1 MKQKI
6 LVTRQL
12 SSDLIDRLLQY
23 FDVELNTG
31 KKYSTTE
38 LIQATQ
44 GKQGVLLAGGE
55 KIDASAAAQL
65 QGLKAICISA
75 AGYNNVDVDALT
87 RAGIIVTNA
96 PGPADETVADFAWG
110 ALIMLARKA
119 PEAERW
125 LRQGNWTRSA
135 GSRFFGTD
143 VYGKTLGIIGMGRIG
158 QAIARRSV
166 GFNMPVYYYN
176 RNRLTEDIENVC
188 RATYLSKQELLVASD
203 FLVLALPY
211 TKANHH
217 LIGKDELSRMKPSA
231 MLINIARGG
240 LIDESALAVA
250 LAQHTLAGAALD
262 VFEEEPVVYPA
273 LLDLPNVLLT
283 PHIAGATEKAQH
295 GLAAVAVDN
304 LVAALGYGPDAYHPA
319 AILNPAVLP
328 GYHF

>member
-12 SSDLIDRLLQY
+12 SPDLIDKLNRY
-23 FDVELNTG
+23 FDVEVNAG

-38 LIQATQ
+38 LIQAVQ
-44 GKQGVLLAGGE
+44 GKQGILLAGGE
-55 KIDASAAAQL
+55 KIDALAAEQL
-65 QGLKAICISA
+65 HGIKAICISA

-87 RAGIIVTNA
+87 QSGIIVTNA

-110 ALIMLARKA
+110 AMIMLARKA

-125 LRQGNWTRSA
+125 LRQGNWTSSA

-158 QAIARRSV
+158 QAIARRAV
-166 GFNMPVYYYN
+166 GFNMPVFYYN
-176 RNRLTEDIENVC
+176 RNRLTEDIESVC
-188 RATYLSKQELLVASD
+188 RATYLSKPELLVASD
-203 FLVLALPY
+203 FVLLALPY
-211 TKANHH
+211 AKANHH
-217 LIGKDELSRMKPSA
+217 LIGKDELSQMKPSA

-240 LIDESALAVA
+240 LIDEAALADA
-250 LAQHTLAGAALD
+250 LIQHKLAGAALD

-295 GLAAVAVDN
+295 GIAAVAVEN
-304 LVAALGYGPDAYHPA
+304 LVAALGYGPDAYRPV
-319 AILNPAVLP
+319 AILNPAVLA
-328 GYHF
+328 GHHS